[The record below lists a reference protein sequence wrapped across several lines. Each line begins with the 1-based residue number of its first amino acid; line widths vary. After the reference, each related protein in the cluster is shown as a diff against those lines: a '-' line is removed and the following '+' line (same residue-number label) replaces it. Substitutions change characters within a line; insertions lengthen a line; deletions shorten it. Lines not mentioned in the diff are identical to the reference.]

1 MKQKWEGLQENVIK
15 KLETC
20 NLPTVTTLVC
30 RDKDGNILSEKK
42 KILEKWQKYFKELL
56 NSETERINNNK
67 NIRGSN
73 TYLRTREANTW
84 KINEIIKIMRPNKAA
99 GPDEILPDFLKKKLK
114 SHIKT
119 ENTSINN
126 VDMET
131 KKKSCE
137 LSGGMLCP
145 LHKKGD
151 RKQCNNYRGLSLLN
165 II

>member
-1 MKQKWEGLQENVIK
+1 
-15 KLETC
+15 
-20 NLPTVTTLVC
+20 
-30 RDKDGNILSEKK
+30 
-42 KILEKWQKYFKELL
+42 
-56 NSETERINNNK
+56 
-67 NIRGSN
+67 
-73 TYLRTREANTW
+73 
-84 KINEIIKIMRPNKAA
+84 MRPNKAA